1 MEEEIVSEIMREY
14 LQQLAAKGTRIDGR
28 KHDEYREIEIKK
40 NVIASAEGSAQVSI
54 GNTSVL
60 VGVKVEL
67 GEPFPDTPNVGVLTT
82 NAELIPL
89 ASPTFEPGP
98 PNEEGI
104 ELARVVDRGLREGQ
118 VIDLEKLCVTPGEK
132 VWIIFVDI
140 HVLDYDGNL
149 FDTAYL
155 ASLAALTCTR
165 IPASAHGLGEDFP
178 LPIKGLPI
186 ECTVVKIKNALMI
199 DPGLDEEK
207 IADARIT
214 MALDENGNIRAV
226 QKGLSGAFS
235 QEEIKKVISMCQ
247 VSSQKLR
254 ELLRAA

>member
-1 MEEEIVSEIMREY
+1 MGEDIVSEIMREY
-14 LQQLAAKGTRIDGR
+14 LQQLAAKGTRVDGR
-28 KHDEYREIEIKK
+28 KLDEYRQIEIKK
-40 NVIASAEGSAQVSI
+40 NVISSAEGSAQVSI

-89 ASPTFEPGP
+89 ASPTFEAGP

-104 ELARVVDRGLREGQ
+104 ELARVVDRGLREGR
-118 VIDLEKLCVTPGEK
+118 VIDLEKLCVAPGEK

-149 FDTAYL
+149 FDAAYL

-165 IPASAHGLGEDFP
+165 VPASAQGMGEDFP
-178 LPIKGLPI
+178 LPLNGLPI
-186 ECTVVKIKNALMI
+186 ECTVVKIKNAMMV
-199 DPGLDEEK
+199 DPALDEEK
-207 IADARIT
+207 IADVRLT
-214 MALDENGNIRAV
+214 MAIDENGNIRAV
-226 QKGLSGAFS
+226 QKGLAGSFS
-235 QEEIKKVISMCQ
+235 VEEVRKVISMCQ
-247 VSSQKLR
+247 VCSSKLR
-254 ELLRAA
+254 EILKSS

>member
-186 ECTVVKIKNALMI
+186 ECTVVKIKNALNV
-199 DPGLDEEK
+199 
-207 IADARIT
+207 A
-214 MALDENGNIRAV
+214 EN
-226 QKGLSGAFS
+226 
-235 QEEIKKVISMCQ
+235 
-247 VSSQKLR
+247 
-254 ELLRAA
+254 